1 MMESAK
7 TTNKYIKLLRTI
19 VVSGG
24 ALLLN
29 GMIALL
35 LAPLISSTVGTEAY
49 GFVSL
54 GKNIAQYAVIIAS
67 ALNSFAAR
75 YIVIAYHKH
84 DLDEANTY
92 FSSTV
97 LGDFLL
103 GTGLFAVGLVF
114 IAVMEKVL
122 QIPPAIVV
130 DVKLLML
137 FVFVNFWVTT
147 MATAFSAAG
156 HIKNKLDTVGAFKAL
171 AYVCEALVLVAFYTF
186 LPPRVFYVGIGLTIM
201 SLVVA
206 VSNGWL
212 CRRYTPEL
220 KVQRKHFS
228 WKAIKRLVMD
238 GVWST
243 LNSLGDMLNQ
253 GLDLLIC
260 NLMLTPLAMGQLAL
274 SKTFYSIFAGMFI
287 LVGQAFEPLYLK
299 SYAKGDKEALLG
311 DLKFAMKLSGM
322 LSNIFF
328 AGFVALGMAF
338 YKLWIP
344 GEDIALIY
352 ALTVIGNMT
361 TIPGGPMQPLYYIYI
376 LTLKKKL
383 PTLITI
389 GGGLFNVIS
398 MYFLIRYTSMGI
410 YAVVWTTVFVMFV
423 INFITN
429 PLYMAHVLQLPWWTF
444 YPNILRNVLSCG
456 VMVAVFKGLSLL
468 YTPSSWVT
476 LVLSA
481 VVLLALG
488 AALHLTIVFNRR
500 DWQQV
505 IRMLKGRRS
514 A

>member
-1 MMESAK
+1 MEPAK
-7 TTNKYIKLLRTI
+7 PTNKYVKLLQTVI
-19 VVSGG
+19 VSGG

-29 GMIALL
+29 GMITLL

-54 GKNIAQYAVIIAS
+54 AKNIAQYAVIAAS

-75 YIVIAYHKH
+75 YIVIAYHKQ
-84 DLDEANTY
+84 DFDEANTY

-97 LGDFLL
+97 FGDFLL
-103 GTGLFAVGLVF
+103 GTGLFALAMLF
-114 IAVMEKVL
+114 TSVMEKVL
-122 QIPPAIVV
+122 QISPGIVT

-137 FVFVNFWVTT
+137 FVFVNFWLTTVT
-147 MATAFSAAG
+147 TAFSAAG
-156 HIKNKLDTVGAFKAL
+156 HIKNKLNVVGAFKAL
-171 AYVCEALVLVAFYTF
+171 AYVCEAAVLVLFYTF
-186 LPPRVFYVGIGLTIM
+186 LPPRVFYVGIGLTTM

-206 VSNGWL
+206 VSNGWM
-212 CRRYTPEL
+212 CKRYTPEL
-220 KVQRKHFS
+220 RVQRKHFS
-228 WKAIKRLVMD
+228 FQAIKRLVVD
-238 GVWST
+238 GIWST
-243 LNSLGDMLNQ
+243 LNSLGATLNQ

-260 NLMLTPLAMGQLAL
+260 NLMLSPLTMGQLAL
-274 SKTFYSIFAGMFI
+274 SKTFYSVFAGMFI

-299 SYAKGDKEALLG
+299 SYAKGDKEALLV
-311 DLKFAMKLSGM
+311 DLKVAMKLSGM

-352 ALTVIGNMT
+352 TLTVIGNMI

-383 PTLITI
+383 PALITI
-389 GGGLFNVIS
+389 AGGLFNVVS
-398 MYFLIRYTSMGI
+398 MYFLIRYTSMGV

-429 PLYMAHVLQLPWWTF
+429 PLYMAHVLQLPWWIF
-444 YPNILRNVLSCG
+444 YPNILRNVLSCA
-456 VMVAVFKGLSLL
+456 VLVATFKVLSLL
-468 YTPSSWVT
+468 YTPTSWLT
-476 LVLSA
+476 LILSA
-481 VVLLALG
+481 VVLLLLG
-488 AALHLTIVFNRR
+488 AALHLIVVFNRH

-505 IRMLKGRRS
+505 LRMLKGRQS
-514 A
+514 K

>member
-1 MMESAK
+1 MTPAK
-7 TTNKYIKLLRTI
+7 PTNKYAKLLRTI

-29 GMIALL
+29 GLITLL

-54 GKNIAQYAVIIAS
+54 AKNIAQYAVIIAS

-103 GTGLFAVGLVF
+103 GTGLFAVAMVF
-114 IAVMEKVL
+114 TLIMEKVL
-122 QIPPAIVV
+122 QISPAIVE

-137 FVFVNFWVTT
+137 FVFVNFWLTT
-147 MATAFSAAG
+147 VSTAFSAAG
-156 HIKNKLDTVGAFKAL
+156 HIKNKLDVVGLFKAL
-171 AYVCEALVLVAFYTF
+171 AYVCEAVVLLLFYTF
-186 LPPRVFYVGIGLTIM
+186 LPPRVFYVGVGLSTV
-201 SLVVA
+201 SVVVA

-220 KVQRKHFS
+220 KVQRRFFS
-228 WKAIKRLVMD
+228 LRAIKRLVMD
-238 GVWST
+238 GVWTT
-243 LNSLGDMLNQ
+243 LNSLGDTLNQ

-274 SKTFYSIFAGMFI
+274 SKTFYAVFAGMFI
-287 LVGQAFEPLYLK
+287 LVGQAFEPMYLK
-299 SYAKGDKEALLG
+299 SYANGDKETLLG
-311 DLKFAMKLSGM
+311 DLKLAMKLSGM

-328 AGFVALGMAF
+328 AGFVALGLAF

-344 GEDIALIY
+344 AEDVMLIY
-352 ALTVIGNMT
+352 ALTVIGNMV

-383 PTLITI
+383 PTLVTI
-389 GGGLFNVIS
+389 AGGLVNVVS
-398 MYFLIRYTSMGI
+398 MYFLIRYTTLGV
-410 YAVVWTTVFVMFV
+410 YAVVWTTVAVMFV

-444 YPNILRNVLSCG
+444 YPNILRNVLSCA
-456 VMVAVFKGLSLL
+456 VLVAVFKGLSLL
-468 YTPSSWVT
+468 YTPTGW
-476 LVLSA
+476 LALIASA
-481 VVLLALG
+481 AVLLVVGAL
-488 AALHLTIVFNRR
+488 LHTLIVFNRH
-500 DWQQV
+500 DWRQV
-505 IRMLKGRRS
+505 LRMLKGRRTS
-514 A
+514 

>member
-1 MMESAK
+1 MQQAK
-7 TTNKYIKLLRTI
+7 PTNKYVKLLRTI

-54 GKNIAQYAVIIAS
+54 AKNIAQYAVIAAS

-75 YIVIAYHKH
+75 YIVIAYHKN

-97 LGDFLL
+97 FGDFLL
-103 GTGLFAVGLVF
+103 GTGLFA
-114 IAVMEKVL
+114 IAMGFTSFMEKVL
-122 QIPPAIVV
+122 QISPAIVT
-130 DVKLLML
+130 DVKLLMF
-137 FVFVNFWVTT
+137 FVFVNFWITT
-147 MATAFSAAG
+147 VATAFSAAG

-171 AYVCEALVLVAFYTF
+171 AYVCEALVLIALYTL
-186 LPPRVFYVGIGLTIM
+186 LPPRVFYVGIGLTTM

-212 CRRYTPEL
+212 CKRYTPEL
-220 KVQRKHFS
+220 KVQRRYFS
-228 WKAIKRLVMD
+228 FQAIKRLVVD
-238 GVWST
+238 GIWST

-274 SKTFYSIFAGMFI
+274 SKTFYAIFAGMFI
-287 LVGQAFEPLYLK
+287 LVGQAFEPLYLR
-299 SYAKGDKEALLG
+299 SYAKGDKETLLG
-311 DLKFAMKLSGM
+311 DLKIAMKFSGM

-344 GEDIALIY
+344 NEDISLIY
-352 ALTVIGNMT
+352 LLTIIGNMT

-389 GGGLFNVIS
+389 AGGLFNVVS
-398 MYFLIRYTSMGI
+398 MYFLIRYTSLGI

-423 INFITN
+423 INFVTN

-444 YPNILRNVLSCG
+444 YPNILRNVLSCA
-456 VMVAVFKGLSLL
+456 VLVAVFKGLSLL
-468 YTPSSWVT
+468 YTPASWPA
-476 LVLSA
+476 LIASA
-481 VVLLALG
+481 AVLLIIG
-488 AALHLTIVFNRR
+488 AALHLLIVFSRR
-500 DWQQV
+500 DWKQV
-505 IRMLKGRRS
+505 TQLLKRRRS